1 MKTLKESILNS
12 TENILKNGDNHFGLN
27 SFPSKKDFKSHSILK
42 GSRCTWLFPAFKD
55 IYEKELKAYLNKG
68 IGLSWILPQY
78 DEITGISVHI
88 KKVDQPSDELTLTV
102 GMYHIFVYL
111 EGIQRGSMTKIGV
124 IIKDIEGERPTLAK
138 AKEAAYE
145 FLCQIRDDEKF
156 FKKVL
161 KHITDTPYKWII

>member
-27 SFPSKKDFKSHSILK
+27 SFPSKNDFKSHSMLK

-68 IGLSWILPQY
+68 IGISWVLPKY
-78 DEITGISVHI
+78 DEITGISVHVT
-88 KKVDQPSDELTLTV
+88 KHGE
-102 GMYHIFVYL
+102 GIFGIDVYL
-111 EGIQRGSMTKIGV
+111 EGINRGPMTKIGV
-124 IIKDIEGERPTLAK
+124 IIKDIRGERPTLAK

-145 FLCQIRDDEKF
+145 FLCKIRDDVNF

-161 KHITDTPYKWII
+161 KHITDKPYEITIYTI